1 MKLSYRSKF
10 NLKTYEFKELIDYF
24 VNLKKRKKLYII
36 PIFLILRYYKL
47 VIVILSLIILSFLI
61 K

>member
-1 MKLSYRSKF
+1 MKLTYRSKF

-36 PIFLILRYYKL
+36 PIFLIPRYYKL
-47 VIVILSLIILSFLI
+47 VIVILSLITLSFLI